1 MPKISAVMALYNTPY
16 NYLQSTVESLLN
28 QTFNDFEL
36 IVIDDASTVDYS
48 VFFEQFNDERIKYF
62 KLEKN
67 AGPGHARN
75 EGIKK
80 ATGEYIANC
89 DSDDVYLPQRL
100 ELQAKFLDENPN
112 ISLIGTTFRFSN
124 KKRLSILPL
133 NDADIKT
140 FMLFNS
146 PLCNPTIM
154 FRREEFVS
162 KNLFYPEDINFAE
175 DYELW
180 IDAMFSGVKMA
191 NLEDFLMIYTR
202 RAGQL
207 SKEKSE
213 KQIAILK
220 KLYAK
225 ILSNIGIEATPAQ
238 LELHHNIYTGSFSGI
253 ESSDKISEWFDKI
266 IEHNKSASI
275 FDEDKLLE
283 KKLQTI
289 RDFNNYKNRIFKL
302 KLGNYNLC
310 INKPFNIT
318 FEKRN

>member
-1 MPKISAVMALYNTPY
+1 MPKVSAVMALYNTPY
-16 NYLQSTVESLLN
+16 SYLQSTVQSLLN
-28 QTFNDFEL
+28 QTFSDFEL
-36 IVIDDASTVDYS
+36 IVIDDASTADYNA
-48 VFFEQFNDERIKYF
+48 FFEQFNDKRIKYF

-67 AGPGHARN
+67 SGPGHARN

-80 ATGEYIANC
+80 AAGEYVANC
-89 DSDDVYLPQRL
+89 DSDDIYLPQRL
-100 ELQAKFLDENPN
+100 ELQVKFLDENPN

-124 KKRLSILPL
+124 KNRLSVLPL

-146 PLCNPTIM
+146 PFCNPTII
-154 FRREEFVS
+154 FRREEFAS

-202 RAGQL
+202 RVGQL

-213 KQIAILK
+213 KQISILK

-225 ILSNIGIEATPAQ
+225 TLSNLGIQASQAQ
-238 LELHHNIYTGSFSGI
+238 LELHHNIYAGNFSEI
-253 ESSDKISEWFDKI
+253 KSAEKVSEWFDKI
-266 IEHNKSASI
+266 IEHNKPALN
-275 FDEDKLLE
+275 FNEDKLLE
-283 KKLQTI
+283 KKIQTI
-289 RDFNNYKNRIFKL
+289 RDFNTHKNRIFKL
-302 KLGNYNLC
+302 KIGNYNLC
-310 INKPFNIT
+310 ADKLFNIS
-318 FEKRN
+318 FIKRD

>member
-124 KKRLSILPL
+124 KKRLSVLPL
-133 NDADIKT
+133 NNADIKT